1 MGFGLAVAPK
11 LMDAIVKWVVHFFP
25 ETDNYVDDIVTP
37 NDQAEAVAA
46 KLESCGL
53 PTKPSVDFDDTSVLG
68 LRLSGGD
75 GQVKWQRREDVDLHL
90 PDDLTRRGVF

>member
-1 MGFGLAVAPK
+1 M
-11 LMDAIVKWVVHFFP
+11 HFFP

-37 NDQAEAVAA
+37 NDQAEAVAT

-53 PTKPSVDFDDTSVLG
+53 PTKPSVDFDDTSVFG

-90 PDDLTRRGVF
+90 PDDLTRCGVF